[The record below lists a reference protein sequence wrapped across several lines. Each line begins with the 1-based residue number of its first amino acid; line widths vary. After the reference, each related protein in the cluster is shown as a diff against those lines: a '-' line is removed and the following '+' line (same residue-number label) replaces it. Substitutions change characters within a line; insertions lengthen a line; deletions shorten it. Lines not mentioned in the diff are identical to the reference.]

1 MSIAQDKARLD
12 RLVALFDRTVTD
24 VNTSTDLTTSMHMLE
39 KLKNTEMRT
48 WWDSNTLRMYID
60 RDMIPRGLRLKKIPT
75 TIYSTDFSR
84 EWNETLS
91 KCSIDLIKLIT
102 RYEDVKLIE
111 IKKEIET
118 LQATMDTKFASLAE
132 YKDLITKMD
141 NNLKKT
147 ETSIEEIKKRKYQR
161 DIQDYAQDKVY
172 TWKPSYKNPRSILR
186 NRGKYKN
193 KKSQQNVSFSDPES
207 VDSNTDTAASD
218 CDASS
223 NASSN
228 KGQKKNNKKQMSS
241 EEESSSTPF
250 LGATNQRRGAEAAP
264 PNPPRYPKRGTKDS

>member
-12 RLVALFDRTVTD
+12 RLVALFDTTVMD
-24 VNTSTDLTTSMHMLE
+24 VNTSTDLSTSMHMLE

-60 RDMIPRGLRLKKIPT
+60 RDMIPRGLRLKKLPT
-75 TIYSTDFSR
+75 TIYSTDFSK

-118 LQATMDTKFASLAE
+118 LQTTMDTKFASLAE

-147 ETSIEEIKKRKYQR
+147 ETSIEETKKRKYQR

-172 TWKPSYKNPRSILR
+172 TWKPPYKNPRPILR
-186 NRGKYKN
+186 NRGKYRN

-207 VDSNTDTAASD
+207 ADSNTDTAASD

-228 KGQKKNNKKQMSS
+228 KGQKKNNKKQLS

-250 LGATNQRRGAEAAP
+250 LGVTNQRRGAEAAT
-264 PNPPRYPKRGTKDS
+264 PNPPRYPKRGTKD